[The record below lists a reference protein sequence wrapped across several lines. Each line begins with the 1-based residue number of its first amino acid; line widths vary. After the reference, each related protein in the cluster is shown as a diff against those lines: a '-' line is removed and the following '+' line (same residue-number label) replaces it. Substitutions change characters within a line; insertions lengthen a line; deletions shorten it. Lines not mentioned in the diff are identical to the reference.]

1 MSHSHSHSHP
11 HVAAVILAA
20 GMGKRMQSDLPK
32 VLHAVGGRPMLLH
45 VIDAVSAIGAAPIVV
60 ITGYQAERVEAACA
74 GADVLFARQEQQL
87 GTGHAVMQAAA
98 ALSGHSRSIVVLN
111 GDVPGLR
118 PATIRAFIDYH
129 QHERAAATV
138 LTAELDDA
146 TGYGRI
152 VRDDQGRLLRI
163 VEEKDASDSERAIRE
178 INSGLFCFEALELFP
193 ALKRVTRRNAQNEY
207 YITDV
212 IGLLAAEGKRV
223 AAWRIADARE
233 VAGVNNPDELDAV
246 RRFVSDQP

>member
-1 MSHSHSHSHP
+1 MKHDSTP
-11 HVAAVILAA
+11 VAAVILAA

-32 VLHAVGGRPMLLH
+32 VLHPVGGRPMLLH
-45 VIDAVSAIGAAPIVV
+45 VIDVVKAIGASPVVV

-74 GADVLFARQEQQL
+74 GSGVLFARQAEQL
-87 GTGHAVMQAAA
+87 GTGHAVMQAEP
-98 ALSGHSRSIVVLN
+98 ALAGRGGTVVVLN

-118 PATIRAFIDYH
+118 PQTVRDFIAYH
-129 QHERAAATV
+129 DREHAAATV
-138 LTAELDDA
+138 LTAMLDDPA
-146 TGYGRI
+146 GYGRI
-152 VRDDQGRLLRI
+152 VRDANGSLLRI
-163 VEEKDASDSERAIRE
+163 VEQKDATADERDIHE
-178 INSGLFCFEALELFP
+178 INSGLFCFSAPELFS

-223 AAWRIADARE
+223 RAWCIDDARE

-246 RRFVSDQP
+246 RRFVGDQ

>member
-1 MSHSHSHSHP
+1 
-11 HVAAVILAA
+11 VILAA

-32 VLHAVGGRPMLLH
+32 VLHYVGGRPMLLH
-45 VIDAVSAIGAAPIVV
+45 VIDAVNAIGASPVVV
-60 ITGYQAERVEAACA
+60 ITGYQAARVEAASA
-74 GADVLFARQEQQL
+74 NSGVMFARQEQQL

-98 ALSGHSRSIVVLN
+98 ALSGHARTIVVLN

-129 QHERAAATV
+129 EHERAAATV
-138 LTAELDDA
+138 LTAVLEDA
-146 TGYGRI
+146 SGYGRI
-152 VRDDQGRLLRI
+152 VRDAQNHLLRI
-163 VEEKDASDSERAIRE
+163 VEEKDATPEERAIRE
-178 INSGLFCFEALELFP
+178 INSGLFCFEAPELFP

-212 IGLLAAEGKRV
+212 IELLAAEGKRV
-223 AAWRIADARE
+223 AAWRIEDARE

-246 RRFVSDQP
+246 RRFVGDE